1 MAAWNSGLT
10 KAQINQIERVQKC
23 ALAIILEEHY
33 VDYNNAL
40 ETLEIESLSDRR
52 TDLCLKFA
60 TKSLKHNKYSDWFCS
75 SEKTVNTRIVKQNL
89 KPVHYRL
96 ERFNKSPLSYLTRLL
111 NSNQ

>member
-1 MAAWNSGLT
+1 MRSFLDMAKEQLHLFG
-10 KAQINQIERVQKC
+10 
-23 ALAIILEEHY
+23 HY
-33 VDYNNAL
+33 RNNIHVVYKNAL
-40 ETLEIESLSDRR
+40 NTLDIESLSDRR

-111 NSNQ
+111 NENQS